1 MDVISVLL
9 LFLGLFN
16 PQLKQHELIFNCS
29 EMPYRR
35 SQTRDKK
42 LLSCGKQH
50 RTIFSQDGY
59 PVKPCPSVAVRLA
72 THFEARYV
80 RWSLFSITLLTLVAW
95 ARHARAVMVNMRR
108 WGIVDLRLP
117 PQRHSWRITPTLL
130 SEWLL
135 LHLTAQTRLTHSQ
148 ADCINRCFQGETVDH
163 SRWDQVEVCMF
174 CVPRST
180 CVHVHTVM
188 LCFYYVLCMHLD

>member
-9 LFLGLFN
+9 LFLCLFT
-16 PQLKQHELIFNCS
+16 PLLKQHELIFNWDAIQAES
-29 EMPYRR
+29 D
-35 SQTRDKK
+35 QGQKT
-42 LLSCGKQH
+42 LSCGKQH

-72 THFEARYV
+72 THFEARLWYV

-108 WGIVDLRLP
+108 WGIVDLRLA

-130 SEWLL
+130 LEWLL
-135 LHLTAQTRLTHSQ
+135 LHLTTQTRLTHSQ

-163 SRWDQVEVCMF
+163 SRWDQIEVCMF
-174 CVPRST
+174 FVPRST
-180 CVHVHTVM
+180 CVHVHTAM
-188 LCFYYVLCMHLD
+188 LCFYYVLCMYLD